1 MSNYDALKNVYQQ
14 NIYQNN
20 TVIPTIFSLPIGY
33 DLTNNNNFIFL
44 APILP
49 ENGQTFSTK
58 TISSPRDLSQSS
70 FPENTSNTTTQT
82 STQKI
87 NPVANAFSAPAR
99 AQLELS
105 SSIQQGLYDAS
116 DQDIRAVEQQIEDRE
131 NLKGMQEGYEM
142 VEEIYN
148 ITHLVKGIPRVSKNS
163 SNTSKHVQLIFSEV
177 IRWKK
182 VATTSKQD
190 DADHVDVEPAPKLQR
205 KNRKRNLKERGQKT
219 SCRKRSKLQYSE
231 NEGIENNEIDNE
243 ISFGCEDKIQEYTDD
258 LDGYNNSQTA
268 LMIGKEDL
276 AEEANVLD
284 EKGRVESEQSSWNI
298 LDEMD
303 KCHSSKD
310 FRELSIETDESKA
323 FTTIKDL
330 AERMTKQNDI
340 EFDQHW
346 DQSSEFLDQFT
357 LDGDLK
363 YNDPYDGQD
372 EEAVCEDSRID
383 NSDIEAKVDLSKKN
397 VKTSKKKVLKK
408 KLAKERKDSK
418 VVMENEE
425 LPPAPTTPMWPLPPL
440 GDERNQIFSE
450 FTKKGKRRKRLPR
463 RDLRQYLPKVN
474 PILKKKGDST
484 IEAPKT
490 LDDYI
495 VVRSAKAPR
504 KAYTKY
510 NTLENP
516 QFVNRFNVS
525 VQGTTS
531 QEEVDEDTPDD
542 TEEGDSCIEP
552 DSTLSIKTPS
562 KEAHNFNKMQDGNV
576 QDTYDGESQEDV
588 ESNGESQ
595 EDIENTP
602 KKKPKSIEGN
612 NNNKSKTQV
621 EQYAAMHADRNTY
634 GCIFCNYMAPKKEWL
649 IHLKRKHRDRN
660 LVFCTYVKFC
670 NMPFEFIKDLD
681 SHIKEIHA
689 KHSQTGPRFRDV
701 KSYVEFEGDDNNSE
715 KDLKPQ
721 KKLERTTF
729 KCRFC
734 DFRGIKRQ
742 WVLHLKTKHA
752 DKNLVFCEFSR
763 ACSLPFDN
771 QELLDNHV
779 KTYHETNTCDIC
791 GQEFK
796 FRNVLRE
803 HKKVHIPEVT
813 IQLFLKVL
821 EEGIYLC

>member
-1 MSNYDALKNVYQQ
+1 MSNYDAWKNVYQQ
-14 NIYQNN
+14 NVYQNN

-49 ENGQTFSTK
+49 ENGQTLSTK
-58 TISSPRDLSQSS
+58 TLSSSGDLSQLPCSQNISS
-70 FPENTSNTTTQT
+70 TTVQTLTLRTNPNANTFSVPIKTQ
-82 STQKI
+82 Q
-87 NPVANAFSAPAR
+87 
-99 AQLELS
+99 ELS
-105 SSIQQGLYDAS
+105 FSLQQGKTDAS
-116 DQDIRAVEQQIEDRE
+116 DQDISVVGQQKGDHET
-131 NLKGMQEGYEM
+131 LKGMREDHEM
-142 VEEIYN
+142 DDEIYN
-148 ITHLVKGIPRVSKNS
+148 INQFVKGIPRISKNS
-163 SNTSKHVQLIFSEV
+163 GSISKPVQLIFSEV

-190 DADHVDVEPAPKLQR
+190 DGDHADVEPAPKLQR
-205 KNRKRNLKERGQKT
+205 KNRKRNLKQRSTKT
-219 SCRKRSKLQYSE
+219 PSSKRYKLQYSE

-243 ISFGCEDKIQEYTDD
+243 ISFGCEDKILEATDE
-258 LDGYNNSQTA
+258 LDEYNNSHTA
-268 LMIGKEDL
+268 LIIGKEDL
-276 AEEANVLD
+276 TEEANVLD
-284 EKGRVESEQSSWNI
+284 EKGRMEPERSSWNI

-310 FRELSIETDESKA
+310 FCELSIETDESKA

-330 AERMTKQNDI
+330 AERMTKQSDI
-340 EFDQHW
+340 GFDQHW
-346 DQSSEFLDQFT
+346 DQSSEYLDQFT

-372 EEAVCEDSRID
+372 EEAVYEESKIE
-383 NSDIEAKVDLSKKN
+383 NSDFETNLDFPKKN

-408 KLAKERKDSK
+408 RLGKERNNSK
-418 VVMENEE
+418 EVMENEE
-425 LPPAPTTPMWPLPPL
+425 PHAPTTPMWPLPPL

-490 LDDYI
+490 LEDYI

-516 QFVNRFNVS
+516 QFANRVNVS
-525 VQGTTS
+525 MQGTTS
-531 QEEVDEDTPDD
+531 QEDADEDTPDD

-562 KEAHNFNKMQDGNV
+562 KEAHNFNKTQEGNI

-588 ESNGESQ
+588 ETNGESQ
-595 EDIENTP
+595 DDVENTP
-602 KKKPKSIEGN
+602 KKNSRRIEGN
-612 NNNKSKTQV
+612 NNNRSKTPV

-634 GCIFCNYMAPKKEWL
+634 GCMFCNYMAPKKEWL

-689 KHSQTGPRFRDV
+689 KHGQTGPRFRDV

-771 QELLDNHV
+771 QELLDDHV
-779 KTYHETNTCDIC
+779 KTYHLTNTCDIC

-813 IQLFLKVL
+813 ILLFLKTSR
-821 EEGIYLC
+821 